1 MSSTN
6 TTLSAVAI
14 RKSFEGVEVLHGVNL
29 DATGGSILA
38 VLGENGAG
46 KSTLM
51 KILTGEYEPNEG
63 SIEIDGESFAKINPR
78 RGRALGIRMIN
89 QEILDAPTLSVAENI
104 SLGRLPNHRGVI
116 SKRVMRRRALQT
128 LADMEIKMD
137 VDAPV
142 GSLRTGQRQMVEIAR
157 ALSDEARVL
166 ILDEPTSAL
175 SHDEVV
181 RLFVYLRRLRDNGV
195 AIVYITHR
203 LDEVHEL
210 SDRVQVLRD
219 GDVAALRADQRL

>member
-1 MSSTN
+1 MSGAN
-6 TTLSAVAI
+6 TTLSARAI
-14 RKSFEGVEVLHGVNL
+14 RKSFEGVEVLHGVDL
-29 DATGGSILA
+29 DASGGSILA

-51 KILTGEYEPNEG
+51 KILTREYEPTEG
-63 SIEIDGESFAKINPR
+63 SIEIGGESFAKINPR
-78 RGRALGIRMIN
+78 RARALGIRMIN

-116 SKRVMRRRALQT
+116 SKRAMRRRALQT
-128 LADMEIKMD
+128 LAEMEIEMD

-142 GSLRTGQRQMVEIAR
+142 GSLRTGQRQVVEIAR
-157 ALSDEARVL
+157 VLSDEARAL

-210 SDRVQVLRD
+210 
-219 GDVAALRADQRL
+219 